1 VNIAPGGLGVREG
14 IVAGVASLLGF
25 EAGVSAVAVG
35 IDRLVATSVVIVLG
49 TIYTYVLS
57 KKATDAE
64 PADAVSAG
72 E

>member
-14 IVAGVASLLGF
+14 IVAGIASLLGF

-49 TIYTYVLS
+49 TIYTYILS
-57 KKATDAE
+57 KNATGTE
-64 PADAVSAG
+64 PADVMSAG